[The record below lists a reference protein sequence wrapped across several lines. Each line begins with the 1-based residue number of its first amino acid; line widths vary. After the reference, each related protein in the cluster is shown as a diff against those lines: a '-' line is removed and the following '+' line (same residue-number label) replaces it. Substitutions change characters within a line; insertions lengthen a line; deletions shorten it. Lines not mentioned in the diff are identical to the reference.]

1 MSVKPIALAAA
12 LCAVLALP
20 ALAEVPASAFA
31 PASALAA
38 QAPAPAAQPQ
48 ALPQGSGAGN
58 STPQTTSDGVDVV
71 EQLGQ
76 RLPGDPRFFDSF
88 LNQLAVRDLTGN
100 GKPVILTLVYFACP
114 MLCNLVMQGLVKGLN
129 ESGLALG
136 KDYQAVTVSFNPKDT
151 PRESAVYQSGYLHNL
166 KGAGKAA
173 PQDWLFL
180 TGSEKSIHA
189 LADGVGFKYRWD
201 EESKQFAH
209 PAVAVVLTPDG
220 RISRYLYG
228 VTFPPRDLRLA
239 VVEAS
244 GGKVGTSF
252 DRVLLECFR
261 YDPTTRRYGLYV
273 WGFVRGGAALVF
285 FGLAGL
291 LFVLWRREYRRS
303 RAQPPGPAPRGPQGL
318 SEKRFT

>member
-1 MSVKPIALAAA
+1 MRAAPRAVRLALVA
-12 LCAVLALP
+12 AVLSAVAAQP
-20 ALAEVPASAFA
+20 AFSQA
-31 PASALAA
+31 PASAPEV
-38 QAPAPAAQPQ
+38 PAGV
-48 ALPQGSGAGN
+48 PQGSGTGN
-58 STPQTTSDGVDVV
+58 GTVQTTSDGVDVV

-76 RLPGDPRFFDSF
+76 RLPGDARFFDSF
-88 LNQLAVRDLTGN
+88 LNQLAVRDLTGH
-100 GKPVILTLVYFACP
+100 GKPVILTLVYFDCP
-114 MLCNLVMQGLVKGLN
+114 MLCSLVMQGLVKGLN

-136 KDYQAVTVSFNPKDT
+136 RDYQAVTVSFNPRDT
-151 PRESAVYQSGYLHNL
+151 PRESAVYQSGYLRNL
-166 KGAGKAA
+166 KNAEKAA
-173 PQDWLFL
+173 PQEWLFL
-180 TGSEKSIHA
+180 TGGEKSIRE
-189 LADGVGFKYRWD
+189 LAEGVGFKYRWD

-252 DRVLLECFR
+252 DRVLLECFK

-285 FGLAGL
+285 VGLAGM

-303 RAQPPGPAPRGPQGL
+303 RAQPPGLARRGPRGL
-318 SEKRFT
+318 AEKGST

>member
-1 MSVKPIALAAA
+1 M
-12 LCAVLALP
+12 
-20 ALAEVPASAFA
+20 
-31 PASALAA
+31 
-38 QAPAPAAQPQ
+38 
-48 ALPQGSGAGN
+48 
-58 STPQTTSDGVDVV
+58 
-71 EQLGQ
+71 
-76 RLPGDPRFFDSF
+76 
-88 LNQLAVRDLTGN
+88 RDLTGH
-100 GKPVILTLVYFACP
+100 GKPVILTLVYFDCP
-114 MLCNLVMQGLVKGLN
+114 MLCSLVMQGLVKGLN

-151 PRESAVYQSGYLHNL
+151 PRESAVYQSGYLRSL
-166 KGAGKAA
+166 KGVDKAA

-180 TGSEKSIHA
+180 TGSEGSIRA
-189 LADGVGFKYRWD
+189 LAEGVGFKYRWD

-252 DRVLLECFR
+252 DRVLLECFK

-285 FGLAGL
+285 LGLAGL

-303 RAQPPGPAPRGPQGL
+303 RSQPKGPARRGPQGL
-318 SEKRFT
+318 SEKRVT

>member
-1 MSVKPIALAAA
+1 MKAAT
-12 LCAVLALP
+12 LAVLALWAALPGP
-20 ALAEVPASAFA
+20 AFSQVPAGAG
-31 PASALAA
+31 PAAA
-38 QAPAPAAQPQ
+38 SPGAAPAASAPV
-48 ALPQGSGAGN
+48 AVAQGGGTGS
-58 STPQTTSDGVDVV
+58 SSPQTASDGVDVV

-76 RLPGDPRFFDSF
+76 RLNGDARFFDSF
-88 LNQLAVRDLTGN
+88 LNQLAVRDLTGHQ
-100 GKPVILTLVYFACP
+100 KPVILTLVYFDCP
-114 MLCNLVMQGLVKGLN
+114 MLCSLVMQGLVKGLN

-136 KDYQAVTVSFNPKDT
+136 RDYQAVTVSFNPKDT
-151 PRESAVYQSGYLHNL
+151 PRESAVYQSGYLRSL
-166 KGAGKAA
+166 KGVDKAA

-180 TGSEKSIHA
+180 TGGEPSIRA
-189 LADGVGFKYRWD
+189 LAEAVGFKYRWD
-201 EESKQFAH
+201 AESKQFAH

-252 DRVLLECFR
+252 DRVLLECFK

-285 FGLAGL
+285 LGLAGL
-291 LFVLWRREYRRS
+291 LVVLWRREYQRS
-303 RAQPPGPAPRGPQGL
+303 RSQPPGPGARGPQGL